1 MREVRDKASSAGG
14 HTESVEWT
22 EEVFHSEEKH
32 IESVSTIGS
41 VFQTHGVICIL
52 TQFFARFLF
61 AITFITDAHLCRL
74 HSYNQSL
81 VVLAVDAHC
90 RRRQSRQ

>member
-1 MREVRDKASSAGG
+1 MIEGRDKALSARG

-32 IESVSTIGS
+32 VESVSTVGS
-41 VFQTHGVICIL
+41 VFQAHGVIRVL

-61 AITFITDAHLCRL
+61 AVAFITDTHLCRL
-74 HSYNQSL
+74 HSHNQSL
-81 VVLAVDAHC
+81 VILAVDAHC
-90 RRRQSRQ
+90 RRR